1 MRHFGDGDGMGGQG
15 VQAIVG
21 YPHNIFV
28 SAYAGTRCEGDHLCM
43 FYRIVLPEAP
53 LFALKVPEFRLPV

>member
-43 FYRIVLPEAP
+43 FYRIVLPEA
-53 LFALKVPEFRLPV
+53 L